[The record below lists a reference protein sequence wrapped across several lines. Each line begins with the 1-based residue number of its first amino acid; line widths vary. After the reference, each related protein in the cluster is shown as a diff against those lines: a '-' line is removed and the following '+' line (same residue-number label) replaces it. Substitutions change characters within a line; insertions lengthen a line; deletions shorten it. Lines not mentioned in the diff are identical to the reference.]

1 MRLRAACA
9 QIAPEK
15 TQIAANL
22 DRIAEIARQ
31 AVEEGAD
38 LLVFPE
44 TAVSGYFVEGGVL
57 ECSQTPEELRR
68 ELEARLGG
76 LPKPLDLVV
85 GYYERHE
92 RHLFNSAAYLEVS
105 GGGVRLLASYRKFFL
120 PTYGVFDEERFVAAG
135 RDLGLVNTRFGK
147 VGLLICEDV
156 WHSMLPS
163 LLAVRGAEIVIVP
176 SASPARG
183 FEGPRIANLDRY
195 DRMLR
200 AVSEEHGVFTLNA
213 MLVGFEGGKGFVGGS
228 RIVDPYGKVLQE
240 GPIGREG
247 LIVADLDL
255 ETIDFAR
262 AQSPLLADLRTAWG
276 TVQRLV
282 ASIREGEE
290 G

>member
-15 TQIAANL
+15 TRIPQNL
-22 DRIAEIARQ
+22 DRIAEIAHQ
-31 AVEEGAD
+31 AVAERAD

-44 TAVSGYFVEGGVL
+44 TVVSGYFVEGGVL
-57 ECSQTPEELRR
+57 ECSLAPDDLRR
-68 ELEARLGG
+68 ELETRLSG
-76 LPKPLDLVV
+76 LPRPLDLVV

-92 RHLFNSAAYLEVS
+92 RHLYNAAAYLEAAN
-105 GGGVRLLASYRKFFL
+105 GTVRLLASYRKFFL

-135 RDLGLVNTRFGK
+135 RDLGLVETRFGK
-147 VGLLICEDV
+147 IGVLICEDV
-156 WHSMLPS
+156 WHSILPT
-163 LLAVRGAEIVIVP
+163 LLAMRGAEIVVVP

-228 RIVDPYGKVLQE
+228 RIVDPFGKVLQE

-262 AQSPLLADLRTAWG
+262 AQSPLLADLQTAWG

-282 ASIREGEE
+282 ASIQEGEA

>member
-15 TQIAANL
+15 TRIAANL

-31 AVEEGAD
+31 AADEGAD

-44 TAVSGYFVEGGVL
+44 TVVSGYFVEGGVF
-57 ECSQTPEELRR
+57 ECALTPEELRG
-68 ELEARLGG
+68 ELATRLSG
-76 LPKPLDLVV
+76 LAKPLDLVV

-92 RHLFNSAAYLEVS
+92 RHLYNSAAYLET
-105 GGGVRLLASYRKFFL
+105 GPAGVCLRASYRKFFL

-135 RDLGLVNTRFGK
+135 RDLGLVETRFGK
-147 VGLLICEDV
+147 VGILICEDV
-156 WHSMLPS
+156 WHSILPTML
-163 LLAVRGAEIVIVP
+163 AMRGAEIIVVP

-200 AVSEEHGVFTLNA
+200 AVSEEHGVFTVNA

-240 GPIGREG
+240 GPIGKEG
-247 LIVADLDL
+247 LVVAELDL
-255 ETIDFAR
+255 ETIDLAR
-262 AQSPLLADLRTAWG
+262 AQSPLLADLRTAWS

-282 ASIREGEE
+282 AEIEE
-290 G
+290 GAEG